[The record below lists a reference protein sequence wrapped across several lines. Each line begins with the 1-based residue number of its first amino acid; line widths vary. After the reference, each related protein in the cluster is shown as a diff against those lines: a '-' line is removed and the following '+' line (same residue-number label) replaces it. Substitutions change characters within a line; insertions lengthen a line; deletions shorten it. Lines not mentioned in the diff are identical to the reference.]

1 MAILNLIKM
10 SRLVCFEKVK
20 YNMVVSNGA
29 WKNGQRIVDARN
41 KEKLFMKRMLIVED
55 DDAIRTGLCQSLSS
69 DTLDTAGAENLM
81 YARQRLDAERYD
93 LLLLDCNLPDGNG
106 IDFCRELLKRTAI
119 PVIFLTVRDSEID
132 EVAAFRAGAWDYVKK
147 PFSLM
152 VLRERIAALLE
163 RAEKR
168 SDLYVD
174 RRYRFDF
181 ASLDFFADGARVCL
195 GSTECRLLAA
205 LVKNAGKVLSRAAL
219 TDALW
224 EGGEEL
230 NENAL
235 NIAVSRLRGK
245 LGEKSISTIYG
256 LGYMWAGD
264 RV

>member
-1 MAILNLIKM
+1 
-10 SRLVCFEKVK
+10 
-20 YNMVVSNGA
+20 
-29 WKNGQRIVDARN
+29 
-41 KEKLFMKRMLIVED
+41 MKRILVVED
-55 DDAIRTGLCQSLSS
+55 DNAIRAGLCQSLSS
-69 DTLDTAGAENLM
+69 EAWDVVGAEDLVS
-81 YARQRLDAERYD
+81 ARRQLRMARFD

-106 IDFCRELLKRTAI
+106 IDFCRELMNKMTI
-119 PVIFLTVRDSEID
+119 PVIFLTVRDSELD

-152 VLRERIAALLE
+152 ALRERIAALLE
-163 RAEKR
+163 RGAQK
-168 SDLYVD
+168 SSLYID

-181 ASLDFFADGARVCL
+181 EALDFWADGARVQL
-195 GSTECRLLAA
+195 GATEYKLLAV

-235 NIAVSRLRGK
+235 SVAVSRLRGR

-256 LGYMWAGD
+256 LGYMWVGD
-264 RV
+264 RT

>member
-1 MAILNLIKM
+1 MKRILIIEDDKAIRAGLCRSLASDTM
-10 SRLVCFEKVK
+10 EAV
-20 YNMVVSNGA
+20 GA
-29 WKNGQRIVDARN
+29 EDLASAAQRINAQQ
-41 KEKLFMKRMLIVED
+41 F
-55 DDAIRTGLCQSLSS
+55 
-69 DTLDTAGAENLM
+69 
-81 YARQRLDAERYD
+81 D

-106 IDFCRELLKRTAI
+106 IDFCRELMRRMTI

-132 EVAAFRAGAWDYVKK
+132 EVAAFRAGACDYVKK

-163 RAEKR
+163 RREKR

-181 ASLDFFADGARVCL
+181 GAMDFSVDGERVYL
-195 GSTECRLLAA
+195 GSTEYKLLAV
-205 LVKNAGKVLSRAAL
+205 LVKNAGHVLSRTAL

-235 NIAVSRLRGK
+235 SVTVSRLRGR

-256 LGYMWAGD
+256 LGYMWVGD
-264 RV
+264 KT

>member
-1 MAILNLIKM
+1 MKRILIIEDDEAIRAGLCRSLASDTM
-10 SRLVCFEKVK
+10 EAV
-20 YNMVVSNGA
+20 GA
-29 WKNGQRIVDARN
+29 EDLASAAQRINAQQ
-41 KEKLFMKRMLIVED
+41 F
-55 DDAIRTGLCQSLSS
+55 
-69 DTLDTAGAENLM
+69 
-81 YARQRLDAERYD
+81 D

-106 IDFCRELLKRTAI
+106 IDFCRELMRRMTI

-132 EVAAFRAGAWDYVKK
+132 EVAAFRAGACDYVKK

-163 RAEKR
+163 RGEKR

-181 ASLDFFADGARVCL
+181 GAMDFSVDGERVYL
-195 GSTECRLLAA
+195 GSTEYKLLAV
-205 LVKNAGKVLSRAAL
+205 LVKNAGHVLSRTAL

-235 NIAVSRLRGK
+235 SVTVSRLRGR

-256 LGYMWAGD
+256 LGYMWVGD
-264 RV
+264 KT

>member
-1 MAILNLIKM
+1 
-10 SRLVCFEKVK
+10 
-20 YNMVVSNGA
+20 
-29 WKNGQRIVDARN
+29 
-41 KEKLFMKRMLIVED
+41 MKRILIVED
-55 DDAIRTGLCQSLSS
+55 DIAIRTGLCGSLAS
-69 DTLDTAGAENLM
+69 DRLETVGAEDLKS
-81 YARQRLDAERYD
+81 AKQHLETERLD

-106 IDFCRELLKRTAI
+106 IDFCRELMKRMTI
-119 PVIFLTVRDSEID
+119 PVIFLTVYDSEID
-132 EVAAFRAGAWDYVKK
+132 EVAAFRAGACDYVKK

-168 SDLYVD
+168 SDLYTD

-181 ASLDFFADGARVCL
+181 AALDFFVDGARVSL
-195 GSTECRLLAA
+195 GSTEYKLLAA
-205 LVKNAGKVLSRAAL
+205 LVSNAGKVLSRAVL

-235 NIAVSRLRGK
+235 SVTISRLRERLGK
-245 LGEKSISTIYG
+245 KSISTIYG
-256 LGYMWAGD
+256 LGYMWVGD

>member
-1 MAILNLIKM
+1 
-10 SRLVCFEKVK
+10 
-20 YNMVVSNGA
+20 
-29 WKNGQRIVDARN
+29 
-41 KEKLFMKRMLIVED
+41 MKRILIVED
-55 DDAIRTGLCQSLSS
+55 DDAIRTGLCRSLSS
-69 DTLDTAGAENLM
+69 DLWEAAGAENLAS
-81 YARQRLDAERYD
+81 ARRQLDAEKFD

-106 IDFCRELLKRTAI
+106 IDFCGELMKRRTI

-132 EVAAFRAGAWDYVKK
+132 EVSAFRAGACDYVKK

-168 SDLYVD
+168 GELYVD

-181 ASLDFFADGARVCL
+181 ASLDFFVDGTRVYL
-195 GSTECRLLAA
+195 GATEYKLLAV
-205 LVKNAGKVLSRAAL
+205 LVKNAGNVLSRAVL

-235 NIAVSRLRGK
+235 SVAVSRLRGR

-256 LGYMWAGD
+256 LGYMWVGD
-264 RV
+264 RE

>member
-1 MAILNLIKM
+1 
-10 SRLVCFEKVK
+10 
-20 YNMVVSNGA
+20 
-29 WKNGQRIVDARN
+29 
-41 KEKLFMKRMLIVED
+41 MKRMLIVED
-55 DDAIRTGLCQSLSS
+55 DDAIRTGLCRSLSS
-69 DTLDTAGAENLM
+69 DALDTVGVGDLMSAE
-81 YARQRLDAERYD
+81 QRLDAERYD

-106 IDFCRELLKRTAI
+106 IDFCRGLMKRMSM
-119 PVIFLTVRDSEID
+119 PVIFVTVRDSEID
-132 EVAAFRAGAWDYVKK
+132 EVAAFRAGACDYVKK

-152 VLRERIAALLE
+152 VLRERIAALLD

-181 ASLDFFADGARVCL
+181 ASLDFAVDGTRVNL
-195 GSTECRLLAA
+195 GSTEYKLLAV
-205 LVKNAGKVLSRAAL
+205 LVKNSGRVLSRAAL

-235 NIAVSRLRGK
+235 SVAVSRLRGR

-256 LGYMWAGD
+256 LGYMWVGD
-264 RV
+264 RE

>member
-1 MAILNLIKM
+1 MKRILIIEDDEAIRAGLCRSLASDTM
-10 SRLVCFEKVK
+10 EAV
-20 YNMVVSNGA
+20 GA
-29 WKNGQRIVDARN
+29 EDLASAAQRINAQQ
-41 KEKLFMKRMLIVED
+41 F
-55 DDAIRTGLCQSLSS
+55 
-69 DTLDTAGAENLM
+69 
-81 YARQRLDAERYD
+81 D

-106 IDFCRELLKRTAI
+106 IDFCRELMRRMTI

-132 EVAAFRAGAWDYVKK
+132 EVAAFRAGACDYVKK

-163 RAEKR
+163 RREKW

-181 ASLDFFADGARVCL
+181 GAMDFSVDGERVYL
-195 GSTECRLLAA
+195 GATECKLLAV
-205 LVKNAGKVLSRAAL
+205 LVKNAGHVRARTAL

-235 NIAVSRLRGK
+235 SVTVSRLRGR

-256 LGYMWAGD
+256 LGYMWVGD
-264 RV
+264 KT

>member
-1 MAILNLIKM
+1 MKKLLI
-10 SRLVCFEKVK
+10 
-20 YNMVVSNGA
+20 A
-29 WKNGQRIVDARN
+29 
-41 KEKLFMKRMLIVED
+41 ED

-69 DTLDTAGAENLM
+69 DTLEAVGTENL
-81 YARQRLDAERYD
+81 ASTKQRLATARFD

-106 IDFCRELLKRTAI
+106 IDFCRELMQGTSI

-132 EVAAFRAGAWDYVKK
+132 EVAAFRAGACDYVKK

-163 RAEKR
+163 RTEKR

-181 ASLDFFADGARVCL
+181 TSLDFFVNGTRVYL
-195 GSTECRLLAA
+195 GSTEYKLLAV
-205 LVKNAGKVLSRAAL
+205 LVKNAGNVLSRAVLA
-219 TDALW
+219 DALW
-224 EGGEEL
+224 DGGEEL

-235 NIAVSRLRGK
+235 SVAVSRLRGR

-256 LGYMWAGD
+256 LGYMWVGD
-264 RV
+264 RQ

>member
-1 MAILNLIKM
+1 MKNILI
-10 SRLVCFEKVK
+10 
-20 YNMVVSNGA
+20 
-29 WKNGQRIVDARN
+29 I
-41 KEKLFMKRMLIVED
+41 ED
-55 DDAIRTGLCQSLSS
+55 DSALTAGLCRALASDECRSAGCHCLREARKLLQS
-69 DTLDTAGAENLM
+69 NF
-81 YARQRLDAERYD
+81 YD
-93 LLLLDCNLPDGNG
+93 LVVLDVNLPDGNG
-106 IDFCRELLKRTAI
+106 IDFCRELMKKIPI

-132 EVAAFRAGAWDYVKK
+132 EVAAFRAGACDYVKK

-163 RAEKR
+163 RTEKR

-181 ASLDFFADGARVCL
+181 ASLDFYVDGARVCL
-195 GSTECRLLAA
+195 GSTECKLLAV
-205 LVKNAGKVLSRAAL
+205 LVKNSGKVLSRAAL

-256 LGYMWAGD
+256 LGYMWVGD
-264 RV
+264 RE

>member
-1 MAILNLIKM
+1 
-10 SRLVCFEKVK
+10 
-20 YNMVVSNGA
+20 
-29 WKNGQRIVDARN
+29 
-41 KEKLFMKRMLIVED
+41 MKRILVVED
-55 DDAIRTGLCQSLSS
+55 DNAIRAGLCQSLSS
-69 DTLDTAGAENLM
+69 ESWDVVGAEDLVS
-81 YARQRLDAERYD
+81 ARRQLRMARFD

-106 IDFCRELLKRTAI
+106 IDFCRELMNKMTI
-119 PVIFLTVRDSEID
+119 PVIFLTVRDSELD

-152 VLRERIAALLE
+152 ALRERIAALLE
-163 RAEKR
+163 RGEQK
-168 SDLYVD
+168 SSLYID

-181 ASLDFFADGARVCL
+181 EALDFWADGARVQL
-195 GSTECRLLAA
+195 GATEYKLLAA

-235 NIAVSRLRGK
+235 SVAVSRLRGR

-256 LGYMWAGD
+256 LGYMWVGD
-264 RV
+264 RT

>member
-1 MAILNLIKM
+1 
-10 SRLVCFEKVK
+10 
-20 YNMVVSNGA
+20 
-29 WKNGQRIVDARN
+29 
-41 KEKLFMKRMLIVED
+41 MKRLLIVED

-69 DTLDTAGAENLM
+69 DVLEIVGVENL
-81 YARQRLDAERYD
+81 ASAGRRLAVEHFD
-93 LLLLDCNLPDGNG
+93 LMLLDCNLPDGNG
-106 IDFCRELLKRTAI
+106 IDFCRELMQRSSV

-132 EVAAFRAGAWDYVKK
+132 EVAAFRAGACDYVKK

-163 RAEKR
+163 RTEKR

-174 RRYRFDF
+174 CRYRFDF
-181 ASLDFFADGARVCL
+181 GSMDFSVDGERVYL
-195 GSTECRLLAA
+195 GATECKLLAI
-205 LVKNAGKVLSRAAL
+205 LVKNAGQVLTRPAL

-235 NIAVSRLRGK
+235 SVTVSRLRGR

-256 LGYMWAGD
+256 LGYTWVGD
-264 RV
+264 RP